1 MPETQVLSSAT
12 PRAGPRRRW
21 ARFLTG
27 LLGIM
32 LFAFGAIPAL
42 ERLGPVREVRD
53 ATRKAGIDATAL
65 FYTES
70 DVSGEAE
77 ASIRN
82 AITYSARRKCASS
95 VARQPRTGRSSGT
108 IY

>member
-1 MPETQVLSSAT
+1 MPETQVLSSEA
-12 PRAGPRRRW
+12 PHAGAPRRW

-42 ERLGPVREVRD
+42 ERLGPAREVRD

-82 AITYSARRKCASS
+82 AIKYPAHRDRPPIGSK
-95 VARQPRTGRSSGT
+95 SGGSPFR
-108 IY
+108 